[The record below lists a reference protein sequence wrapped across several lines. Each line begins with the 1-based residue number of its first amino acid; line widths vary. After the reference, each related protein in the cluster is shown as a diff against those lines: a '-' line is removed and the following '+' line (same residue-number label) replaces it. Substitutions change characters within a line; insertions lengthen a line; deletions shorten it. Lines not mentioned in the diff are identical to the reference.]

1 MGWYSRLFQ
10 KTPHMTD
17 KRMVT
22 ELTEFELSESH
33 KIVLGTENIVED
45 LLEHI
50 SEQQQ
55 LIQQYEEE
63 LRVLRF
69 EVAQRMAP

>member
-17 KRMVT
+17 KKMIT

-69 EVAQRMAP
+69 EMAQRMAP

>member
-10 KTPHMTD
+10 KTPDMTD
-17 KRMVT
+17 KKMVT

-63 LRVLRF
+63 IRVLRF
-69 EVAQRMAP
+69 EMAQRMAP

>member
-1 MGWYSRLFQ
+1 MGWCSRLFQ
-10 KTPHMTD
+10 RTPHMTD

-33 KIVLGTENIVED
+33 KIVMGTANIVED

>member
-10 KTPHMTD
+10 RTPHMTD

-22 ELTEFELSESH
+22 ELTEFELSESN
-33 KIVLGTENIVED
+33 KIVMGTENIVED

-69 EVAQRMAP
+69 EVGQRMAP